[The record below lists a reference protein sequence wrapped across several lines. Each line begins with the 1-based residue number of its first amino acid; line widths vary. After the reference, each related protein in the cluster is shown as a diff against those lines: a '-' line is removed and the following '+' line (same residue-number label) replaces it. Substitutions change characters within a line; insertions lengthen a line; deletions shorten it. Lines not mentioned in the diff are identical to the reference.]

1 MAPSRSALT
10 RRNAEG
16 DPLLLEGSDE
26 PIRIIAAVG
35 NQVRGIRKTG
45 EQAVCASVIAGVSGC
60 QQQVSRL
67 ARIVAHGVELR
78 IQAPFVRP
86 IQRGT
91 APFDTDLLPFGGS
104 SDGWSRSSDSLS
116 LQRIATTH
124 GSLVQDPCLAPADK
138 PIVARL
144 VWPIGVRSIFPLKT
158 IPDPRDDP
166 ADHPLAAHHA
176 RPGNGG

>member
-1 MAPSRSALT
+1 MPLFVEEFAVVAPSRSALT

-67 ARIVAHGVELR
+67 ARVVAHGVELR
-78 IQAPFVRP
+78 IQATFRAAN
-86 IQRGT
+86 T
-91 APFDTDLLPFGGS
+91 AGDCP
-104 SDGWSRSSDSLS
+104 
-116 LQRIATTH
+116 
-124 GSLVQDPCLAPADK
+124 V
-138 PIVARL
+138 
-144 VWPIGVRSIFPLKT
+144 
-158 IPDPRDDP
+158 
-166 ADHPLAAHHA
+166 
-176 RPGNGG
+176 